1 MKQTYLFIPSF
12 VFNAMRRSLTKAQCG
27 EVITSVADC
36 ISSGDDAPCASITKG
51 SDKYA
56 FFSIVLEATKMQSA
70 SGRASRG
77 KSTGVLSLPLMNIL
91 VMHGNLNNSDLAEV
105 VFKVADFC
113 KGEQVESFDKN
124 GAMQAYYSMLVSSMD
139 VGASTNI
146 VKNAK
151 ADRKGK
157 TAPKRKTANMHD
169 VASSAEDD
177 VSAEYAIDTNSAE
190 NTESAENDES
200 DQTAAIVDLQ
210 ANDSSAVVASEVE
223 TDTAVSLPTFE
234 QLCTKFGGY
243 DNADFLAKSKDL
255 WEGLTSEEKCN
266 ADAFVET
273 YQSSAD
279 VQHYLYQYLN
289 RKPWL
294 AE

>member
-105 VFKVADFC
+105 VFKVADSC
-113 KGEQVESFDKN
+113 NGEQVEPFDKN

-151 ADRKGK
+151 ADKK
-157 TAPKRKTANMHD
+157 SKSAPKRKTANMHD
-169 VASSAEDD
+169 VASSAEDC
-177 VSAEYAIDTNSAE
+177 VSA
-190 NTESAENDES
+190 ESAENDES
-200 DQTAAIVDLQ
+200 EQTAAIVDLQ
-210 ANDSSAVVASEVE
+210 ASDSSAVVASEVE
-223 TDTAVSLPTFE
+223 TDTAVSIPTFE

-255 WEGLTSEEKCN
+255 WESLTPEEKCN
-266 ADAFVET
+266 ADAFVEI
-273 YQSSAD
+273 YLSSAD

-294 AE
+294 AD

>member
-105 VFKVADFC
+105 VFKVADSC
-113 KGEQVESFDKN
+113 NGEQVEPFDKN

-151 ADRKGK
+151 ADKK
-157 TAPKRKTANMHD
+157 SKSAPKRKTANMHD
-169 VASSAEDD
+169 VASSAEDC
-177 VSAEYAIDTNSAE
+177 VSAECAVDANSA
-190 NTESAENDES
+190 ESAENDGS
-200 DQTAAIVDLQ
+200 DQTAEIVDLQ
-210 ANDSSAVVASEVE
+210 ASDSSAVVASEVE
-223 TDTAVSLPTFE
+223 TDTAVSIPTFE

-255 WEGLTSEEKCN
+255 WESLTPEEKCN
-266 ADAFVET
+266 ADAFVEI
-273 YQSSAD
+273 YLSSAD

-294 AE
+294 AD